1 MSLVNIFC
9 GAKFLKDNLF
19 IIHPMCVAWACLDT
33 DVVELVTLVML
44 QPPGEA
50 DGHHGQLLLPPQAG
64 AQLELLTLVVTGA
77 SLPSTRASVAAVSC
91 RELDL

>member
-33 DVVELVTLVML
+33 DVVQLVTLVML

-50 DGHHGQLLLPPQAG
+50 DGHHG
-64 AQLELLTLVVTGA
+64 
-77 SLPSTRASVAAVSC
+77 
-91 RELDL
+91 

>member
-1 MSLVNIFC
+1 
-9 GAKFLKDNLF
+9 
-19 IIHPMCVAWACLDT
+19 
-33 DVVELVTLVML
+33 ML